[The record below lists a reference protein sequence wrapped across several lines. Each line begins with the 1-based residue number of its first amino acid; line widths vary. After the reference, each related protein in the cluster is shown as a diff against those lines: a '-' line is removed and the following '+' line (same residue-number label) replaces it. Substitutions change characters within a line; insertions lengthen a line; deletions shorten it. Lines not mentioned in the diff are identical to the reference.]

1 MRRATLTGLG
11 LLFLTCAIAVGQPAK
26 ADPNRAR
33 VEKLGKS
40 FTDAFNRGDAAAVAG
55 MYAEDATAFPPD
67 SDLVKGRA
75 AIQAVWQGFLD
86 MGGKSMKFTV
96 LDVQSSGNVI
106 VETGRADLQVQPP
119 GASAV
124 DVPVKYVVVWKRQKD
139 GSWKISH
146 DIWNSMAPAPAPAA
160 AAPAVTATPA
170 PHH

>member
-1 MRRATLTGLG
+1 MRRVNPVLACLA
-11 LLFLTCAIAVGQPAK
+11 LFAFAAAASGQTAK

-40 FTDAFNRGDAAAVAG
+40 FTEAFNRGDVAAVAG
-55 MYAEDATAFPPD
+55 MYAEDAMAFPPD
-67 SDLVKGRA
+67 SDLVKGRP

-96 LDVQSSGNVI
+96 LDVQSSGNLI

-146 DIWNSMAPAPAPAA
+146 DIWNSMAPAPAA
-160 AAPAVTATPA
+160 AAPAATATPA